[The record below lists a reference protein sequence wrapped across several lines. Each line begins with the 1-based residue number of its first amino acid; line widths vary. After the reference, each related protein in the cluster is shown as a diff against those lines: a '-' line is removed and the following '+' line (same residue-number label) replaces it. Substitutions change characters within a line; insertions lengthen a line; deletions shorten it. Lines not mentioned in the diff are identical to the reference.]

1 MKHNLFY
8 KFIVMIVG
16 VGMLASGCASA
27 ATPTAA
33 PTTPPTQAP
42 AATTPPTQAPAATE
56 APTQAPAATTA
67 PTQAPAATEAPTQGT
82 GATGNMTFV
91 LVPKNLGNPYFDTAN
106 QGAQQAGQEL
116 GVKVLYQGPSTA
128 DATQQI
134 QLLDSLIAQKV
145 NGLAISADDANALVP
160 VGKTAMGDG
169 IPVISFDSAIAPDG
183 RILNVLQATTEGIGA
198 IQIKMAEDLTG
209 GNGGQIAIL
218 SATSSAPNQNAWIA
232 VMKTELQKPE
242 YSNLQLVDTVYGN
255 DDDTLSYSQ
264 AQGLLQKY
272 PDLKVIIAPTTVG
285 IAAAARAVTDA
296 NLIGKVFVTGLGDP
310 NQMREYVKNGASPQF
325 ALWNPSD
332 LGYLSIY
339 TLDALATKQITGAVG
354 DKFSAGKLGDFT
366 VESSPDGGNYVL
378 LGQPTIF
385 NKDNI
390 DNFNF

>member
-1 MKHNLFY
+1 MKHSPFY
-8 KFIVMIVG
+8 ILMTLLVG
-16 VGMLASGCASA
+16 LGMLLSACASA
-27 ATPTAA
+27 ATPTTAA
-33 PTTPPTQAP
+33 PTTAP
-42 AATTPPTQAPAATE
+42 I
-56 APTQAPAATTA
+56 ATTA
-67 PTQAPAATEAPTQGT
+67 PTQAPAATMAPTTAPTAAPTQAPAATAAPTQG
-82 GATGNMTFV
+82 AAAPSNMTFV

-106 QGAQQAGQEL
+106 TGAQEAAKEL
-116 GVKVLYQGPSTA
+116 GAKVLYQGPSTA

-160 VGKTAMGDG
+160 VGKSAMDAG
-169 IPVISFDSAIAPDG
+169 IPVISFDSAIAPGG
-183 RILNVLQATTEGIGA
+183 RVLNVLQASTDGIGA

-209 GNGGQIAIL
+209 GQGGDIAIL

-232 VMKTELQKPE
+232 VMNTELQKPE
-242 YSNLQLVDTVYGN
+242 YANLKLVDTVYGN
-255 DDDTLSYSQ
+255 DDDTLSYTQ

-272 PDLKVIIAPTTVG
+272 PNLKVIIAPTTVG

-339 TLDALATKQITGAVG
+339 TLNALATKQITGAVG
-354 DKFSAGKLGDFT
+354 DKFTAGKLGEFT
-366 VESSPDGGNYVL
+366 VENGADGAPEVL

>member
-1 MKHNLFY
+1 
-8 KFIVMIVG
+8 
-16 VGMLASGCASA
+16 
-27 ATPTAA
+27 
-33 PTTPPTQAP
+33 
-42 AATTPPTQAPAATE
+42 
-56 APTQAPAATTA
+56 
-67 PTQAPAATEAPTQGT
+67 
-82 GATGNMTFV
+82 MTFV

-106 QGAQQAGQEL
+106 QGAQEAAKAL

-134 QLLDSLIAQKV
+134 TLLDSLIAQKV
-145 NGLAISADDANALVP
+145 SGLAISADDANALVP
-160 VGKTAMGDG
+160 VGKTAMSEG
-169 IPVISFDSAIAPDG
+169 IPVISFDSAIAPAG
-183 RILNVLQATTEGIGA
+183 RVLNVLQATTEGIGA
-198 IQIKMAEDLTG
+198 IEIKMAEDLTG

-232 VMKTELQKPE
+232 VMKTELQKSE

-255 DDDTLSYSQ
+255 DDDTLSYTQ

-310 NQMREYVKNGASPQF
+310 NQMREYVKNGASPEF

-339 TLDALATKQITGAVG
+339 TLYALATKQITGAVG

-366 VESSPDGGNYVL
+366 VESSTDNGNYVL

-385 NKDNI
+385 DKNNI